1 MRHAAAKAEK
11 RRGHRPA
18 LPRFLR
24 PLSLATSRLSAFS
37 TPDILALAHPDW
49 LYQTVTV
56 TGDPGQLAD
65 FEQKAAGAGVT
76 PWIYDYDRMEEGWFL
91 LMAAPLVGKR
101 SVLIAVA
108 CILARQLRD
117 MVWEQHEEAVSR
129 VGASKACP
137 FDLHA
142 LALVPFPILRL
153 GPDDPKAT
161 AWMWEH

>member
-1 MRHAAAKAEK
+1 
-11 RRGHRPA
+11 
-18 LPRFLR
+18 
-24 PLSLATSRLSAFS
+24 
-37 TPDILALAHPDW
+37 
-49 LYQTVTV
+49 
-56 TGDPGQLAD
+56 
-65 FEQKAAGAGVT
+65 
-76 PWIYDYDRMEEGWFL
+76 
-91 LMAAPLVGKR
+91 MAAPLVGKR

-142 LALVPFPILRL
+142 LSLVPFPILRL

>member
-24 PLSLATSRLSAFS
+24 PLSLATSRLSSFS

-49 LYQTVTV
+49 LYQTV

-91 LMAAPLVGKR
+91 LMAGLSHQKLCRHG
-101 SVLIAVA
+101 L
-108 CILARQLRD
+108 LARRGVVL
-117 MVWEQHEEAVSR
+117 
-129 VGASKACP
+129 
-137 FDLHA
+137 
-142 LALVPFPILRL
+142 
-153 GPDDPKAT
+153 DPS
-161 AWMWEH
+161 